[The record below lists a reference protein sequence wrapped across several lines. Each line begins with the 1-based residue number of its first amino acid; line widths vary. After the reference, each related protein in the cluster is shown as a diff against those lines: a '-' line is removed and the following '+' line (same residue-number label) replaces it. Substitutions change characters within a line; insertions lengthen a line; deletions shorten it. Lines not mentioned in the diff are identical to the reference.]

1 MTYFS
6 DEGKGRKGCLF
17 FFFFLAY
24 LTTTQVKTEISHVQW
39 EVGKHSCLNRSQ
51 SVIRFRPK
59 ESRKM
64 DREHS
69 ENDRVRHNAAREA
82 WEKAGAEQPLLV
94 ELSDIS
100 TMNS

>member
-1 MTYFS
+1 MR
-6 DEGKGRKGCLF
+6 GREERDA

-24 LTTTQVKTEISHVQW
+24 PTMTQVKTEISDVQW

-69 ENDRVRHNAAREA
+69 ENDLSDTV
-82 WEKAGAEQPLLV
+82 QPGRRGRRR
-94 ELSDIS
+94 ELSS
-100 TMNS
+100 HCWLS

>member
-1 MTYFS
+1 MR
-6 DEGKGRKGCLF
+6 GREERDD

-24 LTTTQVKTEISHVQW
+24 PTMTQVKTEISHTQW

-51 SVIRFRPK
+51 RVIRFRPK

-69 ENDRVRHNAAREA
+69 ENDRVRHSAAPEA

-94 ELSDIS
+94 ELSNIS